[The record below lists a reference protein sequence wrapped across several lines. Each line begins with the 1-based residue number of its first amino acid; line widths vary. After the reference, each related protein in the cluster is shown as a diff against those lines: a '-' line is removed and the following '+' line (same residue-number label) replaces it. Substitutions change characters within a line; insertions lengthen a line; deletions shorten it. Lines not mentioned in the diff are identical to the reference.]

1 MNKLTKIRRYRF
13 SEQMVQVLKSL
24 PFESKFVRDAISE
37 KIEKNY
43 PKIIAEEKRKQEL
56 IICPF

>member
-43 PKIIAEEKRKQEL
+43 PKTIAEQKKKQEL
-56 IICPF
+56 SECPF